1 MRKFNSYVVVFLLN
15 RRIKTAV
22 NSILISKFKGFVLY
36 DRERKK
42 IIIFILIICRVTN
55 LSVFNKN
62 TKMLIVLLIIFIS
75 IYGLFL

>member
-1 MRKFNSYVVVFLLN
+1 MSLLFFFLLN

-36 DRERKK
+36 DREREKK

-75 IYGLFL
+75 IYGLFYF